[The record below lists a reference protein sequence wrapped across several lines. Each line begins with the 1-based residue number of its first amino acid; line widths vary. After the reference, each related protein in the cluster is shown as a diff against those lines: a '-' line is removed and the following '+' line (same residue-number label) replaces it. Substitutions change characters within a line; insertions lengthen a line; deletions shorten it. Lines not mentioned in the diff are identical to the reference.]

1 MNMMDEHV
9 VYFLFDL
16 QLFAD
21 QGDTGEKTEKATP
34 RRVEEARKKGQVYK
48 SSDLNSAVILLAGS
62 VTIFMT
68 LPYMIDTLKSFT
80 QLCLMDRTMYEFSN
94 EYLHTLVIEVII
106 TMAKCLLPVLGIT
119 SITALLVTY
128 LQVGFVFSGD
138 VLTPKLER
146 LNMFEGA
153 KKIFSKRA
161 LVELAKSIF
170 KVSVTGYL
178 VYSVVNKNYLIF
190 ARLVDME
197 LTASIKILS
206 QIVYEMA
213 LKVGTAFVIIG
224 VLDYLYQ
231 RYEYEKSLKMSKYDI
246 KQEYKQTE
254 GDPLLKS
261 RQRQIQRDIAMKR
274 MMAEVPR
281 ADVVIT
287 NPTHFAVALKYE
299 AEIMDAPVVVAKGQD
314 FIALRIKELAHE
326 NGVVVVE
333 NPPLARTLYA
343 ASKIGDLIP
352 EDLFQAVAEVLAF
365 VYKQKRIVL

>member
-1 MNMMDEHV
+1 MRMIDEYIV
-9 VYFLFDL
+9 NFPFDL

-21 QGDTGEKTEKATP
+21 EGNTGEKTEKATP
-34 RRVEEARKKGQVYK
+34 RRVEEARKKGQVFK
-48 SSDLNSAVILLAGS
+48 SSDLNSAVILMAGS
-62 VTIFMT
+62 VTIFIT

-80 QLCLMDRTMYEFSN
+80 QFCLIDRSIYEFSN
-94 EYLHTLVIEVII
+94 EYLSILFVEVLI
-106 TMAKCLLPVLGIT
+106 TMAKCLVPVLGIT

-128 LQVGFVFSGD
+128 LQVGFVFSGE
-138 VLTPKLER
+138 VLTPKLDR
-146 LNMFEGA
+146 LNPVEGA

-161 LVELAKSIF
+161 LVELAKSLF
-170 KVSVTGYL
+170 KVTITGYI
-178 VYSVVNKNYLIF
+178 VYSVVNKYYLMF

-197 LTASIKILS
+197 LAASIIVLS
-206 QIVYEMA
+206 QVVYEMA
-213 LKVGTAFVIIG
+213 LKVGVAFIIIG

-231 RYEYEKSLKMSKYDI
+231 RYEYDKSLKMSKYDI

-254 GDPLLKS
+254 GDPMLKS

-299 AEIMDAPVVVAKGQD
+299 AEIMAAPVVVAKGQD
-314 FIALRIKELAHE
+314 FVALKIKELAHA
-326 NGVVVVE
+326 NSVIVVE

-343 ASKIGDLIP
+343 AAKIGDVIP
-352 EDLFQAVAEVLAF
+352 EELFQAVAEVLAF

>member
-1 MNMMDEHV
+1 MMDEYRV
-9 VYFLFDL
+9 NFAFDL

-21 QGDTGEKTEKATP
+21 EGNTGEKTEKATP
-34 RRVEEARKKGQVYK
+34 RRVEEARKKGQVFK

-62 VTIFMT
+62 VTIFAT
-68 LPYMIDTLKSFT
+68 LPYMIETLKSFT
-80 QLCLMDRTMYEFSN
+80 ELCFLDRSLYEFSS
-94 EYLHTLVIEVII
+94 EYLHLLLIEVTI
-106 TMAKCLLPVLGIT
+106 TMAKCLAPIFGVT

-128 LQVGFVFSGD
+128 LQVGFILSGE
-138 VLTPKLER
+138 VLALKLER
-146 LNMFEGA
+146 LNPLEGA

-161 LVELAKSIF
+161 LVELSKSLF
-170 KVSVTGYL
+170 KVTIIGYI
-178 VYSVVNKNYLIF
+178 VYSVVNKYYLMF

-197 LTASIKILS
+197 LTASIIMLS
-206 QIVYEMA
+206 KVVYELA
-213 LKVGTAFVIIG
+213 LKAGVAFVIIG

-231 RYEYEKSLKMSKYDI
+231 RYEYEKGLKMSKYDI

-287 NPTHFAVALKYE
+287 NPTHFAVALKYQ
-299 AEIMDAPVVVAKGQD
+299 AQIMAAPMVVAKGQD
-314 FIALRIKELAHE
+314 FMALRIKDLAHE
-326 NGVVVVE
+326 AGVIVVE

-343 ASKIGDLIP
+343 AAKIGDLIP

>member
-1 MNMMDEHV
+1 MMDERI
-9 VYFLFDL
+9 VYFPFDL

-21 QGDTGEKTEKATP
+21 EGNTGEKTEKATP
-34 RRVEEARKKGQVYK
+34 RKVEEARKKGQVYK

-62 VTIFMT
+62 VTIFLT
-68 LPYMIDTLKSFT
+68 LPYMIDTLRAFT
-80 QLCLMDRTMYEFSN
+80 ELCLIDRALYDFSS
-94 EYLHTLVIEVII
+94 EYLHTLLIEVII
-106 TMAKCLLPVLGIT
+106 TMAKCLLPVLAVT
-119 SITALLVTY
+119 SITALLITC
-128 LQVGFVFSGD
+128 LQVGFVFSGE
-138 VLTPKLER
+138 VLTLKLER
-146 LNMFEGA
+146 LNMVEGA

-161 LVELAKSIF
+161 LVELAKSLF
-170 KVSVTGYL
+170 KVTVTGYI
-178 VYSVVNKNYLIF
+178 VYSVVDKNYLMF

-197 LTASIKILS
+197 LAASIRILS

-213 LKVGTAFVIIG
+213 LKVGAAFVIIG

-231 RYEYEKSLKMSKYDI
+231 KYEYDKSLKMSKYDI

-274 MMAEVPR
+274 MMSEVPR

-299 AEIMDAPVVVAKGQD
+299 ADVMAAPVVIAKGQD
-314 FIALRIKELAHE
+314 FIALKIKELAHE
-326 NGVVVVE
+326 NGVVIVE

-343 ASKIGDLIP
+343 ASRIGDLIP

>member
-1 MNMMDEHV
+1 MRMIDEYI
-9 VYFLFDL
+9 VYFPFDL

-21 QGDTGEKTEKATP
+21 EGNTGEKTERATP

-62 VTIFMT
+62 VTIFIT

-80 QLCLMDRTMYEFSN
+80 ELCLLDRSLYEFSS
-94 EYLHTLVIEVII
+94 EYLHALVIEVII
-106 TMAKCLLPVLGIT
+106 TMGKCLVPVLGIT
-119 SITALLVTY
+119 SLTALLVTY

-138 VLTPKLER
+138 ALAPKLER
-146 LNMFEGA
+146 LNMVEGA

-161 LVELAKSIF
+161 LVELVKSLF
-170 KVSVTGYL
+170 KVTITGYI
-178 VYSVVNKNYLIF
+178 VYSVVNKYYLMF

-197 LTASIKILS
+197 LAPSIVLLS
-206 QIVYEMA
+206 QVVYEMA
-213 LKVGTAFVIIG
+213 LKVGVAFVIMG

-231 RYEYEKSLKMSKYDI
+231 KYEYDKSLKMSKYDI

-261 RQRQIQRDIAMKR
+261 RQRQIQREIAMKR
-274 MMAEVPR
+274 MMTEVPR

-299 AEIMDAPVVVAKGQD
+299 AEIMAAPVVVAKGQD
-314 FIALRIKELAHE
+314 FVALKIKELAHE
-326 NGVVVVE
+326 NNVIVVE

-343 ASKIGDLIP
+343 AAKIGDVIP
-352 EDLFQAVAEVLAF
+352 EELFQAVAEVLAF
-365 VYKQKRIVL
+365 VYKQKRMVL